1 MPPPPPPGPPGMA
14 GCDSG
19 YDMHHSRYL
28 NGTVYDTI
36 ALPNAT
42 GDPDHL
48 LSKCCAKCTADGK
61 KCDGWQSGEICD
73 DPNPPSGAE
82 ITLFPCAVS
91 SDSRSFAKTGSG
103 QTQGKLWNEISR
115 RRFSQVR
122 LSAARSSISCVLVST
137 ASSRPSAL
145 TAVSASNPFLPLANT
160 TAASLPRQAL
170 QGLGQ
175 ESETHCQL
183 LLASR
188 AGKSRC
194 KCPSG
199 GGGGGGGGDK
209 CKTPTHCKL
218 ITHGTLVNQPG
229 KTTRLF
235 CAC

>member
-19 YDMHHSRYL
+19 YDMHQSRYL

-61 KCDGWQSGEICD
+61 KCDGWQFGEICD
-73 DPNPPSGAE
+73 DPNPPSGTE

-145 TAVSASNPFLPLANT
+145 TAVSASRKPLPSTCKHHSCEFAKTSFAGSRTGIGN
-160 TAASLPRQAL
+160 SLPASSCVTGREKSL
-170 QGLGQ
+170 QVPFGW
-175 ESETHCQL
+175 
-183 LLASR
+183 R
-188 AGKSRC
+188 R
-194 KCPSG
+194 
-199 GGGGGGGGDK
+199 
-209 CKTPTHCKL
+209 
-218 ITHGTLVNQPG
+218 
-229 KTTRLF
+229 RRWWR
-235 CAC
+235 